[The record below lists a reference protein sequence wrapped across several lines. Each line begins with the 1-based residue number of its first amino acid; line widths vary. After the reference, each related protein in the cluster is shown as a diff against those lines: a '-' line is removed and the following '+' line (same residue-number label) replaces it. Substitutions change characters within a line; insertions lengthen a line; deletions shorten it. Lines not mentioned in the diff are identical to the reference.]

1 MARDGSTRNFS
12 QRAGPYLG
20 KKTKTTCQGECG
32 ALAAEAA
39 LGHQT
44 AIDIVGLV
52 CGGCH
57 TGHFFRQHAHRRVPL
72 LDFPLE
78 ILLDILEGAC
88 QDDGTTGMSLSSM
101 SRQLRLYW
109 RPYRYQSVQVNGWR
123 KLLRFEE
130 HFSQLPKEE
139 QRICNL
145 FVGLE
150 DVFEVGYPGMPVW
163 AENDPDDTS
172 YVPSDDGLVRLYD
185 SEGSDVEEEWD
196 SEDEIEYSSPT
207 PSEQL
212 ELEEDAAAFVN
223 PGDEQP
229 WPVFRDRDRCK
240 TIRRPSAG
248 PEYTVLP
255 GRSLTLW
262 GDGDELTSQFL
273 RLAFDWG
280 RGVVLQFSNETTAL
294 FPALRRLDHGVPITE
309 EFYRNMQ
316 AASPKIRLHLRTLFA
331 SEVRNVCYG
340 HRHLSD
346 DSPLRPSIIA
356 HPKTTT
362 PPSINRIRIYCDCN
376 REGGCVRRRLGAL
389 VRNSFLVEA
398 QSIDVKKEWV
408 DQVLQ
413 CSITPGFVKGRLP
426 VVLVAW
432 MKDSS
437 DYSPEYTDAVVIT
450 DGNGCI
456 CLWDY
461 VDRLAPRDVDSGVPF
476 EVYDPVQDKWRTV
489 ALRQTLGPIESA
501 GSALLIRRPGVTKMG
516 GFDRFKPMAYSL
528 SASKRFSARDMAQH
542 PRTAPVRT
550 MAKQG
555 SRFLQ
560 INGWR
565 NLLLFEKHF
574 SQLHQDEQGIVNLFV
589 GLENVFEAGYPDAPL
604 RAPADDPD
612 DCSYVPSDDESGGCD
627 DEDGESSLDDV
638 GSEVEEDS
646 EDELEYGSPS
656 PSEQLELVDDSAALV
671 YPGVAPPFS
680 LFPDDRDMSGT
691 LEELQ
696 AMVNRQSCQAEGHC
710 YAALHRILKASA
722 RTLETLALSWQP
734 VNGFL
739 ATTLFPVLPQL
750 RSLMVWRDCNEAR
763 LRELQ
768 RLSCNWWSGVRFELT
783 PEETALFPALKRLE
797 YGGPAMNDRF
807 RAIPP
812 DALKLEYIT
821 LPCNLSSYTSDLPS
835 TIKRIRFYCNCHGG
849 RACHRRK
856 HGPPNSFVVDSIDV
870 KREWI
875 AQVTHCSIGPGIT
888 KGRIPVVLV
897 AWLKES
903 PQDYSADHVDAVII
917 TDEHGNIHL
926 WNHMHRLQTLEIGSE
941 SPLELYD
948 PTQDQWK
955 PLAWR
960 EALGPVET
968 PGSAL
973 LIRRAGVAKIGD
985 FDCFKSIAYS
995 PSPRQS

>member
-1 MARDGSTRNFS
+1 M
-12 QRAGPYLG
+12 
-20 KKTKTTCQGECG
+20 
-32 ALAAEAA
+32 
-39 LGHQT
+39 
-44 AIDIVGLV
+44 
-52 CGGCH
+52 
-57 TGHFFRQHAHRRVPL
+57 PL

-88 QDDGTTGMSLSSM
+88 QDDGTTGMSLSST
-101 SRQLRLYW
+101 SRQLRLYSK
-109 RPYRYQSVQVNGWR
+109 PYRYQSVQVNGWR

-163 AENDPDDTS
+163 AENDSDDTS
-172 YVPSDDGLVRLYD
+172 YVPSDDGLGRLYD

-196 SEDEIEYSSPT
+196 SEDEIEYGSPI

-240 TIRRPSAG
+240 TIEDLQQAQNIQSCQAEGHCYAALHRVLKVSADTLEILTIAWKPAHG
-248 PEYTVLP
+248 IEGAYLFPVLP
-255 GRSLTLW
+255 KLRSLTLW

-280 RGVVLQFSNETTAL
+280 RGVVLQFFNETTAL

-316 AASPKIRLHLRTLFA
+316 AASPKIDYISVPCSL
-331 SEVRNVCYG
+331 V
-340 HRHLSD
+340 
-346 DSPLRPSIIA
+346 SIIA

-362 PPSINRIRIYCDCN
+362 PPGINRIRIYCDCN

-389 VRNSFLVEA
+389 VRNSFLAEA

-437 DYSPEYTDAVVIT
+437 DYIPEYMDAVVIT
-450 DGNGCI
+450 DGDGCI
-456 CLWDY
+456 RLWDH

-476 EVYDPVQDKWRTV
+476 EVYDPVQDKWRIV

-516 GFDRFKPMAYSL
+516 GFDRFKPIAYSL
-528 SASKRFSARDMAQH
+528 STSKRM
-542 PRTAPVRT
+542 PRAPPNFPLEIWLNILERACQDDGTAGVSLSSV
-550 MAKQG
+550 
-555 SRFLQ
+555 SRELRLYSKPYRYQSVQ

-574 SQLHQDEQGIVNLFV
+574 SRLHKDEQGIVNLFV

-604 RAPADDPD
+604 WAPEDDPD
-612 DCSYVPSDDESGGCD
+612 DSSYVPSDDESGGCD
-627 DEDGESSLDDV
+627 DEDDESSLDDV

-646 EDELEYGSPS
+646 EDELGYSSPS

-671 YPGVAPPFS
+671 CPGVAPPFS
-680 LFPDDRDMSGT
+680 LFPDDQDMSGT

-696 AMVNRQSCQAEGHC
+696 EMVNRQSCQAEGHC
-710 YAALHRILKASA
+710 YAALHRILKTSA

-750 RSLMVWRDCNEAR
+750 RSLMVWRDCDEAR

-768 RLSCNWWSGVRFELT
+768 RFPCNWWSGVRFELT

-797 YGGPAMNDRF
+797 YGGPAMNDWF
-807 RAIPP
+807 IAIPL

-821 LPCNLSSYTSDLPS
+821 LPCNLSSSYTSGLPS

-849 RACHRRK
+849 RTCHRRT

-903 PQDYSADHVDAVII
+903 PQDYSTDHVDAVII
-917 TDEHGNIHL
+917 TDEHGHIHL

-941 SPLELYD
+941 VPLELYD

-995 PSPRQS
+995 LSPTQS